1 MNDWIVERSVS
12 PEHVCLCSESIE
24 VIVTG
29 SGDRWGN
36 FFFLESHTLHI
47 NFSALQHEV
56 AMHELNISREQIL
69 VSGFFHDDI
78 VIVRNSSS
86 CEFVSSV
93 QKLVESHL
101 KRI

>member
-1 MNDWIVERSVS
+1 MDWIVERDVC
-12 PEHVCLCSESIE
+12 PEHVYICPESIE

-36 FFFLESHTLHI
+36 FFFLESHTLHMH
-47 NFSALQHEV
+47 FSALQHEV
-56 AMHELNISREQIL
+56 VMQELNISREQIL

-78 VIVRNSSS
+78 VIIRNSSL

-101 KRI
+101 KRM